1 MTHFISNGLSH
12 EVLESVNAA
21 TAKQR
26 IVNITMLTDA
36 MVSRHDLER
45 AARKELEELI
55 LNLALQKGCAVEFG
69 RASERDALPLG
80 YTMIEIELIP
90 ERRKPV

>member
-1 MTHFISNGLSH
+1 MTHFMSNGLSH

-36 MVSRHDLER
+36 IVSRHDVEG
-45 AARKELEELI
+45 ATRKELEELI

-69 RASERDALPLG
+69 STFERDAVPLG